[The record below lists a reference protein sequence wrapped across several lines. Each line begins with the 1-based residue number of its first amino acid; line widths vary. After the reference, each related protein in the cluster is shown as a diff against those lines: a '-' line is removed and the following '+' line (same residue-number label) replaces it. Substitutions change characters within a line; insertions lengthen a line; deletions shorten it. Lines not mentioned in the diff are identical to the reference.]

1 MHELL
6 FSHGFVFL
14 ATWSLCCNLS
24 KFADF
29 HKNMYF
35 CNIHKSYSGILLIR
49 LFITMV
55 LDTTSKCETYI
66 LGKNILV
73 FFKKYCKTSKCFPL
87 LCQLKKLI
95 NISST

>member
-24 KFADF
+24 KFTDF

-66 LGKNILV
+66 LGKKYLSIFYKIL
-73 FFKKYCKTSKCFPL
+73 
-87 LCQLKKLI
+87 
-95 NISST
+95 